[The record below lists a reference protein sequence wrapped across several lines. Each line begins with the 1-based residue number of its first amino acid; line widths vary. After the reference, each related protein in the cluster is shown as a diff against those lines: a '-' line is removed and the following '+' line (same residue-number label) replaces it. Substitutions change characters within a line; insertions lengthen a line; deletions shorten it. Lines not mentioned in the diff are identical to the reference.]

1 MLDLEALRR
10 RQPLDMVQAVERE
23 VGVLVQR
30 TGRGQASPFLRGLT
44 GPQTVLLVDGIRLN
58 NGIFR
63 LGPNQYFNTIDPGQ
77 VDHIEVVRGPQSVV
91 WGSDALGGAINV
103 VTRRADR
110 VLGGV
115 FDDQG
120 FLLNQRFR
128 SADLASYTRVGFEAP
143 AGGGGIWGG
152 ASYLNVNDLDR
163 GGALGRQPMT
173 SYSQYAGDV
182 RYDLPLGP
190 DRALSLIHI

>member
-1 MLDLEALRR
+1 MRLGQDASVLLLLVVISPGVILGQDEPPVLPETKVLGTPLPSSSSGLSGSGFDRATSALRSSRAAQNDPRHTSVLDLEALRR

-77 VDHIEVVRGPQSVV
+77 VDHIEVIRSMTRG
-91 WGSDALGGAINV
+91 
-103 VTRRADR
+103 
-110 VLGGV
+110 
-115 FDDQG
+115 F
-120 FLLNQRFR
+120 F
-128 SADLASYTRVGFEAP
+128 
-143 AGGGGIWGG
+143 
-152 ASYLNVNDLDR
+152 
-163 GGALGRQPMT
+163 
-173 SYSQYAGDV
+173 
-182 RYDLPLGP
+182 
-190 DRALSLIHI
+190 